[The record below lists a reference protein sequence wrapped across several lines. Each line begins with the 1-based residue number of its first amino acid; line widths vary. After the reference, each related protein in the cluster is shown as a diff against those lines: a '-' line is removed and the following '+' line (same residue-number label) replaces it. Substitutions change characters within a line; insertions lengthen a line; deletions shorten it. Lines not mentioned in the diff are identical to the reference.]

1 MTTSN
6 SNDNNN
12 DCYFSVDSTLQGDV
26 VAGNVQTNDTKS
38 DSIVSTNS
46 FSITSPGNASFSGAI
61 NVSGLTSTNQLKIEN
76 QFDYASIDL
85 HGNRLSNVAQ
95 PTDDSSPVP
104 ANYIRSPEYFFCSL
118 NQFGRINVNTSN
130 PISIIGPDRMVYQS
144 QNIFSHIRFVD
155 YQRGTS
161 AKVTYPGTQW
171 VQLLSRGIYMIDY
184 GINKRW
190 GWDNGWG
197 GDIHLSSASNTIYS
211 TNTIYSGGGYADQ
224 GALSTSLYFDAPPTD
239 PDAAINSSNI
249 SNDQVAKSLFSARLT
264 ENTAVLSGFYFGLI
278 FYPQNYT

>member
-12 DCYFSVDSTLQGDV
+12 DCYFYVDSTLEGDV

-46 FSITSPGNASFSGAI
+46 FSVTKPGNATFHGAI
-61 NVSGLTSTNQLKIEN
+61 NVSGLTSANSLTITNASN
-76 QFDYASIDL
+76 NASIDL
-85 HGNRLSNVAQ
+85 HGNRLSNVAR
-95 PTDDSSPVP
+95 PTHDSSPVP

-118 NQFGRINVNTSN
+118 NLYGRININTSD
-130 PISIIGPDRMVYQS
+130 PIPIIGPDRLVYQS

-155 YQRGTS
+155 YKKGS
-161 AKVTYPGTQW
+161 ASKVTYPGTQW
-171 VQLLSRGIYMIDY
+171 VQLLSKGIYMIDY

-197 GDIHLSSASNTIYS
+197 GDIHLRDASDVIYS

-224 GALSTSLYFDAPPTD
+224 GALSTSIHFQNPPSD
-239 PDAAINSSNI
+239 PNDSVSNG
-249 SNDQVAKSLFSARLT
+249 NTVAKSLFCALLMQ
-264 ENTAVLSGFYFGLI
+264 NTAVLSGFYFGLI
-278 FYPQNYT
+278 FYPEDHT